1 MNIYMWS
8 GPRNLS
14 TALMRSFEN
23 RGDTKVWDE
32 PFYAYYLKE
41 TKKNHP
47 LANEIINK
55 YETNLEKIIDLVTE
69 ENDFIYFQK
78 HMSHHIIKE
87 IPINWITKG
96 INCFLIR
103 HPKEVLLSYI
113 QKNDLIDSNDLGYP
127 AQLRLFNY
135 IKISNKKILVIDAKD
150 LSEKP
155 EIILKKICKKINI
168 PFTEKMLNWPKG
180 RRDSDGIWE
189 KIWYKN
195 VKSSTT
201 FNKILN
207 KEYEIPKKYNHIYN
221 ESLRIYDQLKIYNII
236 NE

>member
-1 MNIYMWS
+1 MWS

-23 RGDTKVWDE
+23 REDTKVWDE

-55 YETNLEKIIDLVTE
+55 YETNLEKIIDLVTAE
-69 ENDFIYFQK
+69 KDFIYFQK
-78 HMSHHIIKE
+78 HMSHHIIKK

-135 IKISNKKILVIDAKD
+135 IKTSNKKILVIDAKD

-195 VKSSTT
+195 VKSSTS

-221 ESLRIYDQLKIYNII
+221 ECIRIYDQLKICNII

>member
-1 MNIYMWS
+1 MWS

-23 RGDTKVWDE
+23 REDTKVWDE

-55 YETNLEKIIDLVTE
+55 YETNLDKIIDLVTAE
-69 ENDFIYFQK
+69 KDFIYFQK
-78 HMSHHIIKE
+78 HMSHHIIKK

-113 QKNDLIDSNDLGYP
+113 QRNDLIDSNDLGYP

-135 IKISNKKILVIDAKD
+135 IKTSNKKILVIDAKD

-195 VKSSTT
+195 VKSSTS

-221 ESLRIYDQLKIYNII
+221 ECLKIYDQLKIYNII

>member
-1 MNIYMWS
+1 MWS

-23 RGDTKVWDE
+23 RDDTKVWDE

-55 YETNLEKIIDLVTE
+55 YETNLEKIIDLVTAE
-69 ENDFIYFQK
+69 KDFIYFQK
-78 HMSHHIIKE
+78 HMSHHIIKK

-135 IKISNKKILVIDAKD
+135 IKTSNKKILVIDAKD

-195 VKSSTT
+195 VKSSTS

-221 ESLRIYDQLKIYNII
+221 ECLRIYDQLKIYKII

>member
-1 MNIYMWS
+1 MWS

-23 RGDTKVWDE
+23 REDTKVWDE

-55 YETNLEKIIDLVTE
+55 YETNLDKIIDLVTAE
-69 ENDFIYFQK
+69 KDFIYFQK
-78 HMSHHIIKE
+78 HMSHHIIKK

-135 IKISNKKILVIDAKD
+135 IKTSNKKILVIDAKD

-195 VKSSTT
+195 VKSSTS

-221 ESLRIYDQLKIYNII
+221 ECLRIYDQL
-236 NE
+236 